1 MTILLIEGGNYLG
14 FLLLVLAIMFLPPL
28 ILLIIGL
35 TIRAKDRKTSK
46 VLFILAVVYLLISL
60 GICGSMMI

>member
-1 MTILLIEGGNYLG
+1 MTILIIEGGNYLG
-14 FLLLVLAIMFLPPL
+14 LFLLVLAIMFLPPL

-35 TIRAKDRKTSK
+35 AIRSKNRKTSK
-46 VLFILAVVYLLISL
+46 ILMILAVVYLLISL